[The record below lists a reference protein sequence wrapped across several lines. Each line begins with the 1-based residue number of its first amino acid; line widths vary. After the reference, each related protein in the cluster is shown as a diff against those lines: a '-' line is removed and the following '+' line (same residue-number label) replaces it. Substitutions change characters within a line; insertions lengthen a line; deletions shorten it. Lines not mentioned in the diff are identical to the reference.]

1 MKPAGLAL
9 DIMRVM
15 GGRDQVFSNV
25 TSAWASGRAE
35 ALTVAVRPMRGDRKD
50 KFPPT
55 LLSASSWTNKQI
67 DSRQI
72 SKRKKIKA

>member
-1 MKPAGLAL
+1 MKPASLAL
-9 DIMRVM
+9 DVMKVM
-15 GGRDQVFSNV
+15 GGRGQVFSNV

-35 ALTVAVRPMRGDRKD
+35 AFMVAVRPVRGDRKD

-55 LLSASSWTNKQI
+55 LLSASGWTNKQI

-72 SKRKKIKA
+72 SRRKIN